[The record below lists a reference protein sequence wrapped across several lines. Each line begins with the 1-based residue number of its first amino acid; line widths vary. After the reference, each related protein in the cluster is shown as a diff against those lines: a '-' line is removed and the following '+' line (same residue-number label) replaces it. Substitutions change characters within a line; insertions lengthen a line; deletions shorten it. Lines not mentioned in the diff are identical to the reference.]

1 MRQLGGG
8 GGYTAASCGT
18 QETRASSSQALLRSQ
33 EDHTSPASSSHPC
46 KSRMLCVGA
55 IHMNA
60 PSSVH
65 AMTLCEIH
73 YQNLRRKGHLW
84 GGQSRGPSRGELQFR
99 AALPNYLHCYK
110 KAASHLSKF
119 QRRPCSSYLLPSF
132 SGHCHK

>member
-1 MRQLGGG
+1 MRQLRGGRVYSSIMRHPG
-8 GGYTAASCGT
+8 DKG
-18 QETRASSSQALLRSQ
+18 ASSSQALLRSQ
-33 EDHTSPASSSHPC
+33 EDHMPPASSSHPC
-46 KSRMLCVGA
+46 KGRRLCVGA

-60 PSSVH
+60 PSSLH

-84 GGQSRGPSRGELQFR
+84 GSQSRGPSWGELQFR

-119 QRRPCSSYLLPSF
+119 QRGPCSSYFLPSF